1 MGRRVLGGLRHDRL
15 VTDSFARLAADH
27 GLEEREGRA
36 LDGLPERYLYSRD
49 MVFRYAF
56 GRWWGDLDLATTAVW
71 VLLNPATG
79 DTERRPRPTLGR
91 CISRSRDIGATGLV
105 IVNLFAFRHTDPK
118 KLRTAPDAVGPANDD
133 ALRELTSAGLRTIVA
148 WGAHGRL
155 HSRSREVARHL
166 ADPMCLGTT
175 SRGEPR
181 HPLYVA
187 ADAPL
192 VPWAPAGP
200 MTA

>member
-1 MGRRVLGGLRHDRL
+1 

-27 GLEEREGRA
+27 GLEDRKGRSP
-36 LDGLPERYLYSRD
+36 DGLSERYLYSSDR
-49 MVFRYAF
+49 VFRYAF

-79 DTERRPRPTLGR
+79 DTDGRPRPTLGR
-91 CISRSRDIGATGLV
+91 CIARSRVIGATGLV

-118 KLRTAPDAVGPANDD
+118 KLRTAADAIGPANDA
-133 ALRELTSAGLRTIVA
+133 ALKELTSVGLQTVAA

-155 HSRSREVARHL
+155 RRRSRDVGHL
-166 ADPMCLGTT
+166 LTDPMCLGTT

-200 MTA
+200 VPA

>member
-1 MGRRVLGGLRHDRL
+1 MD
-15 VTDSFARLAADH
+15 DAFATPAADH
-27 GLEEREGRA
+27 GLEDREGSA
-36 LDGLPERYLYSRD
+36 PDGLPERYLYSPDR
-49 MVFRYAF
+49 VFRYAF
-56 GRWWGDLDLATTAVW
+56 GRWWGDVDLAKTAIW

-79 DTERRPRPTLGR
+79 DTDRRPRPTLNR
-91 CISRSRDIGATGLV
+91 CIARSRALAANGLV

-118 KLRTAPDAVGPANDD
+118 QLRAADDPIGPANDE
-133 ALRELTSAGLRTIVA
+133 ALKVLTGAGLETIAA

-155 HSRSREVARHL
+155 KGRSQEVAPLLSHPR
-166 ADPMCLGTT
+166 CLGTT

-192 VPWAPAGP
+192 IPWTPASP
-200 MTA
+200 IPV